1 MITKKAGTVLV
12 NIEKNQVGLVY
23 REKKG
28 NFSFPKGHLE
38 KNESLTRHLSLL
50 SGNVVI
56 SIPFSY
62 NKPIDFTKTN
72 CLKRGSNTT

>member
-1 MITKKAGTVLV
+1 MHIHPQWPPVAM
-12 NIEKNQVGLVY
+12 EK
-23 REKKG
+23 
-28 NFSFPKGHLE
+28 